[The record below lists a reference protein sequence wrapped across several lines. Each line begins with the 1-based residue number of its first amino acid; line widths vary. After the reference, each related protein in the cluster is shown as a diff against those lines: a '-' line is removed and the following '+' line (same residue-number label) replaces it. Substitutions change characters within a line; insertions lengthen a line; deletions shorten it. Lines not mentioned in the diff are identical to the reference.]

1 MLNSI
6 CDRSYRDIIWWTPFD
21 ASIFRILHLCLSCTL
36 SLLFFL
42 SRSFRVAQLLLRR
55 KLYHFMYRRCTMCV
69 CVWFMVHVALY
80 SRINKRSNEST
91 HRTPFKRIISPAK
104 CLCSEKIECF
114 NQLNYISND
123 DNTRTKKSI
132 RFWVNLRRRYILLRS
147 LFFPLLLLLP
157 SSPEILAKLIAY

>member
-1 MLNSI
+1 MLLFSAYSI
-6 CDRSYRDIIWWTPFD
+6 CVSLARS
-21 ASIFRILHLCLSCTL
+21 LSYSLAL
-36 SLLFFL
+36 S
-42 SRSFRVAQLLLRR
+42 SSFRVAQLLLRR

-132 RFWVNLRRRYILLRS
+132 RFRVNHRRRYILLRS

-157 SSPEILAKLIAY
+157 SSPEILAKSIA